1 MQFLYEIFLLSL
13 FTRYLP
19 TPFKTSKHHAAR
31 RPVSLCVRTSVGS
44 TVSVLVLLLLDLK
57 TSFVYAHS
65 MFGTTLRTPL
75 LPVDIN
81 DDLFDAVA
89 IVSAATW
96 TDARLA
102 KCIDD
107 KVTRWNALAGD
118 LLKQLLRVNPRER
131 PESMDAVLAHPFFQ
145 SASSSSSSSSSAVAV
160 SSSSRVASVGA
171 GVSFKYGDI
180 TDSADTAKGS
190 LAEQVEETKSRPSS
204 KGKSRGGKAKE
215 EDIAALA
222 ADIILEN
229 TVLIRNLTDPTLKK
243 IRKSEKVLREGLFE
257 SSEVQIPSCIVVLPD
272 R

>member
-131 PESMDAVLAHPFFQ
+131 PESMDAVLAHAFFQ
-145 SASSSSSSSSSAVAV
+145 TASSSSSSSSSSAAAGP
-160 SSSSRVASVGA
+160 SSSRGASVGA

-180 TDSADTAKGS
+180 TDSADKAKGS

-222 ADIILEN
+222 ADVILEN
-229 TVLIRNLTDPTLKK
+229 TVLIRNLTDATLKK
-243 IRKSEKVLREGLFE
+243 IRKSEKTFK
-257 SSEVQIPSCIVVLPD
+257 
-272 R
+272 